1 MQKPANCGATHRPIA
16 PFGRGGEGQL
26 LFLRPRARDRR
37 AVSLR
42 HSEAPEHYQSAIKFW
57 WRILRPN
64 IRKLPHCP
72 PLPIKRKKRGTY
84 AVKSPPQTPQKPS
97 AVASD
102 AELPLHIRR
111 L

>member
-42 HSEAPEHYQSAIKFW
+42 HSEAPEHYQSAIK
-57 WRILRPN
+57 LVEN
-64 IRKLPHCP
+64 VAAQ
-72 PLPIKRKKRGTY
+72 Y
-84 AVKSPPQTPQKPS
+84 PQITALS
-97 AVASD
+97 ALAD
-102 AELPLHIRR
+102 
-111 L
+111 